1 MAFGQRITGMTER
14 SRQLL
19 VLDLDETLIYA
30 AEEPL
35 ERACDFK
42 VGPYFVYKRPFV
54 EDFLSQCAQ
63 WFDLAV
69 WTTSSEDYA
78 ASIVRHIFPG
88 DTELS
93 FVWARE
99 RCTTS
104 FNSETAEQF
113 WIKDLKKLKKQGYL
127 LSKII
132 VVDDS
137 PEKLKRQYANLVRV
151 EPFLGDPN
159 DRELNLLK
167 PFLAHLTT
175 VDDVRKV
182 EKRNWK
188 QYVQAHCRVTFLGP
202 SD

>member
-1 MAFGQRITGMTER
+1 MTGR

-19 VLDLDETLIYA
+19 ILDLDETLIYA
-30 AEEPL
+30 AAEPL
-35 ERACDFK
+35 GRACDFQT
-42 VGPYFVYKRPFV
+42 GPYSVYKRPFL
-54 EDFLSQCAQ
+54 EEFLSQCAQ

-69 WTTSSEDYA
+69 WTTSLEDYA
-78 ASIVRHIFPG
+78 ASIVQHIFPG
-88 DTELS
+88 DKELS

-99 RCTTS
+99 RCTRS

-127 LSKII
+127 LARII

-137 PEKLKRQYANLVRV
+137 PEKLERQYANLVRV
-151 EPFLGDPN
+151 NPFLGDPC

-167 PFLAHLTT
+167 SFLEHLAT
-175 VDDVRKV
+175 VDDVRKA

-188 QYVQAHCRVTFLGP
+188 HHIQAQ
-202 SD
+202 